1 MDIMKNYLMNT
12 YNRKNISFVK
22 GKGVYLWDTDNNKYL
37 DALCGLAV
45 TSLGHSDPDIADVIS
60 QQSKTLIHTSNA
72 FMIKQQEQLG
82 EKLCKLSGMQ
92 SAFFCNSGAEAVE
105 ASIKI
110 ARKYGNDKKISNPK
124 IIVMENSF
132 HGRTMAALSATGGEK
147 AHLGFYPLLDGLL
160 RVPYNDVEAIKKLS
174 EKHNDIVAILL
185 EPIQGEGGII
195 IPDENYLSELRNIC
209 NKFEWL
215 LMIDEVQSGFC
226 RTGKWFGFQ
235 HSEIIPDVISVAKAL
250 GNGVPIG
257 ACLASNVA
265 AKVLVPGSHGSTFG
279 GNFLSTSVGLVVLDI
294 MKKKSLCKNARDI
307 GFYLESE
314 LNKKLSHFKIIK
326 EIRCKG
332 LMIGIE
338 LKINCTHLV
347 KDALE
352 KKLVINVTKENTIR
366 MLPPLII
373 NRSQADAI
381 VTILQRI
388 IGKIKYE

>member
-1 MDIMKNYLMNT
+1 LSDSNVAFFSHK
-12 YNRKNISFVK
+12 
-22 GKGVYLWDTDNNKYL
+22 NNKL
-37 DALCGLAV
+37 DSRDCAY
-45 TSLGHSDPDIADVIS
+45 
-60 QQSKTLIHTSNA
+60 
-72 FMIKQQEQLG
+72 
-82 EKLCKLSGMQ
+82 
-92 SAFFCNSGAEAVE
+92 AEAQTILDLG
-105 ASIKI
+105 SKNMKI
-110 ARKYGNDKKISNPK
+110 TPERGMLNYKDNPK

-147 AHLGFYPLLDGLL
+147 AHAGFYPLLDGLL
-160 RVPYNDVEAIKKLS
+160 RVPYNDVDAIKKLS

-209 NKFEWL
+209 NKFKWL

-235 HSEIIPDVISVAKAL
+235 HSEITPDVISVAKAL

-257 ACLASNVA
+257 ACLANNVA

-279 GNFLSTSVGLVVLDI
+279 GNFLSTSVGLAVLDI
-294 MKKKSLCKNARDI
+294 MRKKNLCKNARDI
-307 GFYLESE
+307 GLYLESE
-314 LNKKLSHFKIIK
+314 LNKKLLHFKIVK

-338 LKINCTHLV
+338 LKINCIHLV
-347 KDALE
+347 QDALK

-366 MLPPLII
+366 MLPPLIM
-373 NRSQADAI
+373 NRSQADII
-381 VTILQRI
+381 VTTLQRI

>member
-1 MDIMKNYLMNT
+1 MKNYLMNT

-60 QQSKTLIHTSNA
+60 KQSKTLIHTSNA

-147 AHLGFYPLLDGLL
+147 AHVGFYPLLDGLL

-195 IPDENYLSELRNIC
+195 IPEKNYLYELRNIC
-209 NKFEWL
+209 NKFKWL
-215 LMIDEVQSGFC
+215 LMI
-226 RTGKWFGFQ
+226 
-235 HSEIIPDVISVAKAL
+235 
-250 GNGVPIG
+250 
-257 ACLASNVA
+257 CL
-265 AKVLVPGSHGSTFG
+265 LY
-279 GNFLSTSVGLVVLDI
+279 TSP
-294 MKKKSLCKNARDI
+294 SPRD
-307 GFYLESE
+307 
-314 LNKKLSHFKIIK
+314 
-326 EIRCKG
+326 
-332 LMIGIE
+332 
-338 LKINCTHLV
+338 
-347 KDALE
+347 
-352 KKLVINVTKENTIR
+352 
-366 MLPPLII
+366 
-373 NRSQADAI
+373 
-381 VTILQRI
+381 
-388 IGKIKYE
+388 